1 MAVASWNSV
10 LDAGEL
16 ARIERLAVH
25 LDRPVGGTFAGA
37 HRSRQRGR
45 SLDFADWREYQP
57 GDDPRSID
65 VQAWARLDQVLVR
78 LYEADV
84 DLSVQLVV
92 DTSASMGA
100 GGTFRQAV
108 RVSAAVA
115 AMALVRNESV
125 TVTSLS
131 ERVPRR
137 YRGRGSIPLLLSQL
151 AAWEPAGP
159 TPLAEL
165 ARHLMVVP
173 RRAGLVVVVS
183 DFLTPDWSAAIDQL
197 TARREQLVAVGVRS
211 LDDDR
216 PDLAGEVQLV
226 DVETGHRVD
235 VDLSPKEID
244 AFAER
249 RAKRRAALERHV
261 ARQGGRW
268 VEVLADEPLVES
280 VVPRLMR
287 TGVAR

>member
-1 MAVASWNSV
+1 MSPATAL
-10 LDAGEL
+10 LDPGEL
-16 ARIERLAVH
+16 ARIERLAVRP
-25 LDRPVGGTFAGA
+25 DRPVGVGFAGS

-92 DTSASMGA
+92 DTSGSMTT
-100 GGTFRQAV
+100 GGKFRQAL
-108 RVSAAVA
+108 RVSAAIA

-125 TVTSLS
+125 SVSTLADRT
-131 ERVPRR
+131 PRR
-137 YRGRGSIPLLLSQL
+137 YRGRGAVPLLM
-151 AAWEPAGP
+151 ATMTGWTPTGP

-165 ARHLMVVP
+165 ARHLTVLP
-173 RRAGLVVVVS
+173 RRSGVVVVVS
-183 DFLTPDWSAAIDQL
+183 DFLTGDWTAAVDQF
-197 TARREQLVAVGVRS
+197 TARREQLVAVGVVAAE
-211 LDDDR
+211 DDH

-235 VDLSPKEID
+235 VDASPKEVE
-244 AFAER
+244 AFRAR
-249 RAKRRAALERHV
+249 RLARRVALERHV
-261 ARQGGRW
+261 VRNGGRYI
-268 VEVLADEPLVES
+268 EVDATDALVET
-280 VVPRLMR
+280 VLPRLM
-287 TGVAR
+287 GSGIAR